1 MKKSEAADD
10 AGAQGVLQRAFAVLR
25 VLSDAK
31 GEKLRL
37 TDIAAR
43 TGQAQAT
50 VHRVLQGL
58 VQEGMVEQP
67 AQSKG
72 Y

>member
-31 GEKLRL
+31 GENC
-37 TDIAAR
+37 A
-43 TGQAQAT
+43 
-50 VHRVLQGL
+50 
-58 VQEGMVEQP
+58 
-67 AQSKG
+67 
-72 Y
+72 